1 MLQEQVHSF
10 VILFINFSCGNVK
23 KNHTHVKKVG
33 HTSEVSFGIYGW
45 TLKNP
50 KNQNFQKMKKKLLEI
65 SSFYTRVPKTT
76 IIWGKVPEIQR
87 DRIFGHF
94 GPYFTLLTPPS
105 PSPNNPDNQNF
116 EKIKKA
122 PGDVITL
129 DLCNKKHDHM
139 MYAYSDMEGNRQFI
153 HSFYPFRPPFALLP
167 HCWPRKLKFAKYVEN
182 TWRYPFTHVYNT
194 LRSYDAWFLRYKV
207 QRTKFCHFGSF
218 FALWPSQQPKKSKIL
233 KKLKKKGLEILS
245 CYTYVS

>member
-1 MLQEQVHSF
+1 MRYASAPKLKLAAGTS
-10 VILFINFSCGNVK
+10 LFINFSCGNVK

-94 GPYFTLLTPPS
+94 GPYFTLLTPP
-105 PSPNNPDNQNF
+105 PLPL
-116 EKIKKA
+116 
-122 PGDVITL
+122 IT
-129 DLCNKKHDHM
+129 
-139 MYAYSDMEGNRQFI
+139 Q
-153 HSFYPFRPPFALLP
+153 
-167 HCWPRKLKFAKYVEN
+167 
-182 TWRYPFTHVYNT
+182 TT
-194 LRSYDAWFLRYKV
+194 
-207 QRTKFCHFGSF
+207 
-218 FALWPSQQPKKSKIL
+218 KIL
-233 KKLKKKGLEILS
+233 KKLKKHLEMSSL
-245 CYTYVS
+245 